1 MNSIDEDI
9 VMITDYQ
16 KDIDDIAS
24 IPIISTMLD
33 VICRTTG
40 MGFAAIA
47 RVTEDRWITCS
58 VKDEIGFGIKPGG
71 ELDIKTTI
79 CNEIRQTGNC
89 VVIDNVDED
98 PDFHDHHTPVMY
110 GFKSYISIPIIRKDG
125 TFFGT
130 LCAIDPKPN
139 ILKTPAVTGM
149 FQLFTDLISFH
160 LSNVELLSQTEASLV
175 EEKAFNEVLEKKVE
189 ERTAELKENNA
200 SLEKM
205 NKELQS
211 FTYISSHDLQEPLQ
225 KIKTLLS
232 YLKEKESENLSERG
246 KQYFEKITNAANRM
260 QTLIN
265 DLLSYSRTGIAEQTF
280 ENINLNNVVNEVIE
294 DLKEEL
300 EQCNGTVETVGLCA
314 IDVIPF
320 QFHQLLYNLFSN
332 SIKFARQDINL
343 LIKVEAKIAEGRQ
356 FEYKFLES
364 TTQYCHIAVSDNGI
378 GFEPMYSEKIFE
390 LFQRLH
396 ERSAYTGTGIGLGI
410 VKKIVE
416 NHKGHITASAQVNK
430 GATFDVYIPVISS
443 N

>member
-1 MNSIDEDI
+1 MNSIEAET

-16 KDIDDIAS
+16 KDIDDIAR
-24 IPIISTMLD
+24 IPIVSTMLD

-47 RVTEDRWITCS
+47 RVTDDRWITCS
-58 VKDEIGFGIKPGG
+58 VKDDIGFGIKPGG

-98 PDFHDHHTPVMY
+98 PDFYNHHTPAMY

-130 LCAIDPKPN
+130 LCAIDPNPN

-160 LSNVELLSQTEASLV
+160 LNSIELLSRTEASLV

-189 ERTAELKENNA
+189 ERTAQLKENNA

-232 YLKEKESENLSERG
+232 YLKEKESQNLSERG

-280 ENINLNNVVNEVIE
+280 ETTVLTGVVNEVIE

-300 EQCNGTVETVGLCA
+300 EQCNGKVETTGLCTVD
-314 IDVIPF
+314 IIPF

-332 SIKFARQDINL
+332 SIKFARQDVDL
-343 LIKVEAKIAEGRQ
+343 LIKVEAKVAEGRH
-356 FEYKFLES
+356 FENKFLDS
-364 TTQYCHIAVSDNGI
+364 GTSYCHISVSDNGI

-416 NHKGHITASAQVNK
+416 NHKGCITASAKVNE
-430 GATFDVYIPVISS
+430 GATFNVYIPVSQ
-443 N
+443 